1 MQKGKG
7 ESELIH
13 MLRTLCMVV
22 LTAALWGQKIG
33 TGPSVG
39 STVPDFSAEDQT
51 GNTQTLKSIMGPKGA
66 MLVFYRSADW

>member
-13 MLRTLCMVV
+13 RRRILCMAV
-22 LTAALWGQKIG
+22 LTAALWGQKIS

-39 STVPDFSAEDQT
+39 SVVPDFSAEDQT
-51 GNTQTLKSIMGPKGA
+51 GRTQTLKSIMGPKGA